1 MCGSFNHGQACI
13 AGSRIFV
20 QSGIYD
26 KFLAKL
32 TESAKAIKLGDPFVI
47 DTTQGPLVSQTQ
59 FDVRLFRFGIKRPLT
74 KYLQRVMGYIK
85 SGKEDGATVHCGG
98 EQEGSKGFYVKP
110 TLFTDVG
117 ADMKIMREEIFGP
130 VGAVVKFE
138 DEEGIYIC
146 FLMTFSSQFIC
157 CYKDIIKKANDTI
170 YGLAAYVFSQNLT
183 RAIESA
189 HKLKA
194 GSVWVNCG
202 ILVSPSVPFGGYKQS
217 GFGRENGQYALDEYV
232 VNRYY
237 ERRITNGE

>member
-1 MCGSFNHGQACI
+1 ACI

-59 FDVRLFRFGIKRPLT
+59 FD
-74 KYLQRVMGYIK
+74 RVMGYIK

-138 DEEGIYIC
+138 DEE
-146 FLMTFSSQFIC
+146 
-157 CYKDIIKKANDTI
+157 DIIKKANDTI

-217 GFGRENGQYALDEYV
+217 GFGRENGQYALDDYTV
-232 VNRYY
+232 VKAVHINLKHRL
-237 ERRITNGE
+237 